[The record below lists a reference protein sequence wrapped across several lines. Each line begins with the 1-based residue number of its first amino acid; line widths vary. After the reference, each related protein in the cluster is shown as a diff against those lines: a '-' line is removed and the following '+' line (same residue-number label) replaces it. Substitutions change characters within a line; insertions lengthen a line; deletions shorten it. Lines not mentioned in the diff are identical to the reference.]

1 MGTSISI
8 VAVQVGS
15 NAYENQ
21 EILKTASSPKFIDI
35 LRLYKIEPPPC
46 KVNYIEE
53 SLFIGAHQDA
63 SDFQYGHLLE
73 DEHTNY
79 QIALVHPKE
88 TSCFSIYR
96 TEHQSEAEEL
106 FKWVF
111 DTA

>member
-15 NAYENQ
+15 NVYENQ

-73 DEHTNY
+73 DEHPNY
-79 QIALVHPKE
+79 QIVLVHPKE
-88 TSCFSIYR
+88 TTCFSIYR

-106 FKWVF
+106 FK
-111 DTA
+111 